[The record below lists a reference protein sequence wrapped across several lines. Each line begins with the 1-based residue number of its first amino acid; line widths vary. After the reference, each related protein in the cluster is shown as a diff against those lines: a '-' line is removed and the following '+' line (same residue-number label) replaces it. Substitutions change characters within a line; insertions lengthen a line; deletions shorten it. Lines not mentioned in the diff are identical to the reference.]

1 MSYDQVKAGD
11 HCSITTVSGHTV
23 SGEVLDV
30 SKAGV
35 TLRYQEPTAWN
46 DSTLV
51 VSEATIPWKNQ
62 KRRFKLS

>member
-1 MSYDQVKAGD
+1 MSYDQVVAGD
-11 HCSITTVSGHTV
+11 HCSITTKTGHTV

-35 TLRYQEPTAWN
+35 TLRYEE
-46 DSTLV
+46 LV
-51 VSEATIPWKNQ
+51 WPNNRITSEATIPWKNQ